1 MNVASLGPVL
11 LQLAQ
16 AWVSGEV
23 QPKVRRTIAHTIYL
37 AIIVALGAIFGIAAI
52 GCGLAALWLSVLPH
66 LGPVG
71 GFLIVAAVLLVM
83 SVAMALVLR
92 LDDASPAPPPRQALA
107 TREFLTD
114 ASRLL
119 SDNKG
124 TALIAALLV
133 GLGEGTRKK

>member
-83 SVAMALVLR
+83 SVAMVLVLR
-92 LDDASPAPPPRQALA
+92 LDHASPAPPPSQALA

-133 GLGEGTRKK
+133 GLCEGTRKK